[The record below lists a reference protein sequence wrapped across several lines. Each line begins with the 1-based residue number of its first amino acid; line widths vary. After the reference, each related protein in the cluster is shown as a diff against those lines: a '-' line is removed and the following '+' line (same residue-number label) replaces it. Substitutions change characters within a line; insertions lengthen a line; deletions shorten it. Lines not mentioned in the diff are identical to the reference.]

1 MSDGRLA
8 RANVVEARVK
18 VAHMAALAE
27 TGRIVTVGL
36 GSCVAITLWD
46 KARRVGALAHVLLPE
61 PHAGGAVE
69 NPAKFATTAVPALEE
84 AMRECGSRGP
94 YVATLTGGASLFGQL
109 LKMRGENVG
118 GRNTA
123 AALAALE
130 RANIP
135 VVGSD
140 TGGDYGRTVTL
151 DVADGSVT
159 VRSVSKGTRV
169 L

>member
-1 MSDGRLA
+1 VSDGRLA

-18 VAHMAALAE
+18 VAHMAALADA
-27 TGRIVTVGL
+27 GRIVTVGL

-46 KARRVGALAHVLLPE
+46 KARRTGALAHVLLPE
-61 PHAGGAVE
+61 PPPGADVE
-69 NPAKFATTAVPALEE
+69 NPAKFAITAVPALEE

-109 LKMRGENVG
+109 LKLRGENVG
-118 GRNTA
+118 GRNVNA
-123 AALAALE
+123 AHAALAHAK
-130 RANIP
+130 IP
-135 VVGSD
+135 IVGSD

-159 VRSVSKGTRV
+159 VRSVAKGTRV